1 MNPVVV
7 SGEWPNGHRAYLH
20 VPGSTKLDT
29 TRRLS
34 NENAIAVTRRVCLL
48 KSPIA
53 NCPVPEFHTS
63 TLLPKVK
70 DEYRELAI

>member
-7 SGEWPNGHRAYLH
+7 SGEWPNRHRTYLH
-20 VPGSTKLDT
+20 VPGSAKLDT
-29 TRRLS
+29 TRQLS

-53 NCPVPEFHTS
+53 NCPVPEFHMS